1 MKIKVACISL
11 TATSDQ
17 KQNIKNAI
25 SAVRHSA
32 ASGATWVALPEMIS
46 YLGPYE
52 SLWDHA
58 DSFEGELFQQF
69 SALAK
74 ELKIV
79 LFAGTWG
86 ERPASEE
93 IPKEGVRKVFN
104 TSHVFGKEGELLA
117 RYRKVHLFSLRGD
130 QGEKIHSEPDGY
142 LPGRDFVSF
151 MVDGLRIH
159 LCICYD
165 LRFPEMFAS
174 LQKIGPCD
182 VLMAPSAFTKAT
194 GERHWEL
201 LCRSRAIDLQ
211 AWVVAPNQ
219 VGCHYGNKESY
230 GHAMIV
236 DPWGNVASETGAVP
250 GTAFFD
256 IDFEKLQT
264 FRTRLP
270 VLANKRHDLYT

>member
-11 TATSDQ
+11 TATSDK
-17 KQNIKNAI
+17 KQNIDQAI
-25 SAVRHSA
+25 SAVKQSA
-32 ASGATWVALPEMIS
+32 ASGASWVALPEMIS

-52 SLWDHA
+52 TLWDQA
-58 DSFEGELFQQF
+58 DSFEGELFKQF
-69 SALAK
+69 SSLAK
-74 ELKIV
+74 DLKIV
-79 LFAGTWG
+79 LFAGSWG
-86 ERPASEE
+86 ERPENEPTSSE
-93 IPKEGVRKVFN
+93 GTRKVFN
-104 TSHVFGKEGELLA
+104 TSHVFGKTGELLA
-117 RYRKVHLFSLRGD
+117 RYRKVHLFSLANEH
-130 QGEKIHSEPDGY
+130 GEKIHSEPEGY

-151 MVDGLRIH
+151 KVDGIRVH
-159 LCICYD
+159 LAICYD

-211 AWVVAPNQ
+211 AWVIAPNQ

-236 DPWGNVASETGAVP
+236 DPWGNIASETGDDP
-250 GTAFFD
+250 GTAFFE
-256 IDFEKLQT
+256 IDFDKLQT

-270 VLANKRHDLYT
+270 VLANKRYDLYT